1 MKENKIKTY
10 ALALFAMLLWGS
22 AFPALKIS
30 YQNFNILAN
39 DYASKMLL
47 AGVRFFLAGFLVF
60 IYILIFDR
68 KLIKQ
73 FKPNFKFLLILG
85 ILNTTINYL
94 FFYIGVGNTSGVKS
108 AILQSS
114 STFLTVLFAHFMLS
128 EKINKRTG
136 FALLLGLL
144 GIIASNIGKGF
155 DLSFTLQGEGFIFIT
170 GITSA
175 LATILVKRSGKE
187 ISSLVMTSGQ
197 MMLGSILLLIVGF
210 VGKSPDI
217 TINTKGIL
225 VLLYSSIISSLAYA
239 IWYYLLSR
247 NPASE
252 ITFLRLFIPIFGTV
266 LSAIVLGESLTYY
279 ILFGLFLV
287 VLGVYF
293 INKKPATT
301 NR

>member
-60 IYILIFDR
+60 IYILVFDR
-68 KLIKQ
+68 KLVKQ